1 MTESGNARFCNNN
14 YFDAATITAS
24 SALSDY
30 PATNLV
36 STIRS
41 RLWKPSGIF
50 EISASNNKVYID
62 GSTLTIPVATYT
74 LATLI
79 TAFGIATSQ
88 TLSRN
93 ALGRFVITSGVSC
106 ILNLSTTTNAIWDV
120 LGYLGTSDLTDT
132 EFTADE
138 RRYSTGEW
146 IKVDMGIAQRADFA
160 ALIAAANT
168 AFSAPTAV
176 IKLQGNNLDEWAA
189 PPVDLT
195 MEVSSEGAFIATPST
210 TQPCRFWRIFI
221 KDRMNNAISVA
232 VAHVGSAIVLT
243 DTNIAVGFSRQ
254 REDQS
259 QKMFSEAGQLYVDR
273 RPKVMSLS
281 SMAVQ
286 FLKED
291 ELVEIEQ
298 LFYDLGN
305 NVPFFLCVDPTK
317 AVSSSLSQMTHYVAV
332 TSDFSLQHVL
342 NSYYNLS
349 FSLREV
355 L

>member
-1 MTESGNARFCNNN
+1 MSESGNARFCNNN

-30 PATNLV
+30 PASNLV

-50 EISASNNKVYID
+50 EISASNNKVYINA
-62 GSTLTIPVATYT
+62 TTFTIPVGTYT

-79 TAFGIATSQ
+79 TAFDTETSEAL
-88 TLSRN
+88 TRN
-93 ALGRFVITSGVSC
+93 ALGRFVITLGGSGT
-106 ILNLSTTTNAIWDV
+106 LNLATTTNAIWDV
-120 LGYLGTSDLTDT
+120 LGYLGTDDLTAT
-132 EFTADE
+132 AFTADE

-146 IKVDMGIAQRADFA
+146 LKVDMGIAQMADFA
-160 ALIAAANT
+160 SLIAAANT

-176 IKLQGNNLDEWAA
+176 IKLQGNNLDMWDA
-189 PPVDLT
+189 PPIDLT
-195 MEVSSEGAFIATPST
+195 MEVSSEGAYIAPPST
-210 TQPCRFWRIFI
+210 TQPCRFWRMFV
-221 KDRMNNAISVA
+221 KDRTNNAISVA
-232 VAHVGSAIVLT
+232 VAYIGSATILT

-259 QKMFSEAGQLYVDR
+259 QRMFSEAGQLYVDR

-281 SMAVQ
+281 SMNVQ
-286 FLKED
+286 FLKAD

-317 AVSSSLSQMTHYVAV
+317 AVSSSLAQMTHYVAV
-332 TSDFSLQHVL
+332 TSEFSLQHVL